1 MKARTRLHLGTVR
14 RVAGACVD
22 RSRLGDLRRSE
33 RGMSLPFA
41 LFGLVTLT
49 ILGLGLTGI
58 GMTSLTVASNEAEN
72 NEALQIADAGIA
84 HGKRLLLWQDWMSF
98 DQFLQAGDGTACN
111 GDEFSVAPLN
121 GPLTPYPPVPASY
134 PTAAS
139 DFIPAAG
146 RAYGVGRYTVALCD
160 DMLTDVDPTT
170 GILDTDPN
178 HDVNKRVLMRSTGV
192 GRNGSTA
199 TIEAV
204 IGAVDMAAI
213 FVNGNA
219 NVQGNPTTSGS
230 DGAVYASGNMLL
242 SGNPCAQ
249 MYFASTGTTTAGSN
263 VRGGTGCTTSAVDI
277 RQNTQPLNP
286 PILNPANYEQYADYK
301 LDGTTGFMY
310 QRSAGAGSPWV
321 LVLSLPGVSY
331 VSSTAGWSFDS
342 SIGNGTYYVYKS
354 DLTMGGSP
362 GSAGSPVH
370 LTIICDGWVNLAGSP
385 VMVPNLT
392 LPFMGGV
399 AVIAGTDLLMAGNA
413 SSSYTGLYY
422 ALDQINFSGNPN
434 ITGQVV
440 AGNQADVPYP
450 SSGGTNLV
458 PLDATTGYMDI
469 SGNPTI
475 TWSGGGMV
483 AIAQLQWRECRG
495 TNPANPCGPL
505 Y

>member
-1 MKARTRLHLGTVR
+1 MKARTRLHLGTIR

-22 RSRLGDLRRSE
+22 SSRLDDLRRSE

-84 HGKRLLLWQDWMSF
+84 HGKRLLLWQDWNSF

-121 GPLTPYPPVPASY
+121 GPPTAYPPVPPSY

-146 RAYGVGRYTVALCD
+146 RAYGVGRYSVALCD
-160 DMLTDVDPTT
+160 DILTDVDPAT
-170 GILDTDPN
+170 GLLDGDPN
-178 HDVNKRVLMRSTGV
+178 HDANKRVLMRSTGI

-204 IGAVDMAAI
+204 FGAQDMPAI

-219 NVQGNPTTSGS
+219 DVQGNPKMSGS
-230 DGAVYASGNMLL
+230 DGAVYASGNMTL
-242 SGNPCAQ
+242 SGTPCAQ
-249 MYFASTGTTTAGSN
+249 MYYASTGTTTGGSN
-263 VRGGTGCTTSAVDI
+263 VKGGTGCTTAAADLRS
-277 RQNTQPLNP
+277 NTQPLNP

-301 LDGTTGFMY
+301 LDGTTGTIY

-321 LVLSLPGVSY
+321 STPSLPGVSY
-331 VSSTAGWSFDS
+331 VSSTAGWSFVS
-342 SIGNGTYYVYKS
+342 ALGNGTYYIYQS
-354 DLTMGGSP
+354 DLTMSGSP
-362 GSAGSPVH
+362 GSAGSPVQ
-370 LTIICDGWVNLAGSP
+370 LTIICDGWVSITGSP
-385 VMVPNLT
+385 VMVPKLT
-392 LPFMGGV
+392 LPWMGGIG
-399 AVIAGTDLLMAGNA
+399 VIAGTDFLMGGNS

-422 ALDQINFSGNPN
+422 AHDQINFSGTPN
-434 ITGQVV
+434 IAGQLV
-440 AGNQADVPYP
+440 AANLADVPYP
-450 SSGGTNLV
+450 SAGGTNLIA
-458 PLDATTGYMDI
+458 LGAGGYMDI
-469 SGNPTI
+469 SGNPQI